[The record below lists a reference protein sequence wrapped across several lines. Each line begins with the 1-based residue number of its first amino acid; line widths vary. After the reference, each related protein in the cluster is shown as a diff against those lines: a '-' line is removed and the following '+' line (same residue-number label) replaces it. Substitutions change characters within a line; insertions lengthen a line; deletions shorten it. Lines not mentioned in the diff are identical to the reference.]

1 MKRAYTR
8 RIAVVE
14 ATILPPFVI
23 PDDLSTLSD
32 AELDRLMA
40 WYEWMC
46 GPKLAATLRQ
56 LSDAERAAF
65 LQMDDASAEAYLQG
79 RMR

>member
-1 MKRAYTR
+1 MKRAYSR
-8 RIAVVE
+8 RIAVLE
-14 ATILPPFVI
+14 AAILPPFAI

-32 AELDRLMA
+32 AEADKLMA

-56 LSDAERAAF
+56 LSDAEIRA
-65 LQMDDASAEAYLQG
+65 LVEMDDASAEAYLQG

>member
-1 MKRAYTR
+1 MKRAYSR
-8 RIAVVE
+8 RIAVLE
-14 ATILPPFVI
+14 AAILPPFAI

-32 AELDRLMA
+32 AEADRLLA
-40 WYEWMC
+40 WYDWMC

-56 LSDAERAAF
+56 LSDVERAAF
-65 LQMDDASAEAYLQG
+65 LQMDDASAEAYLQE